1 MKNKFPLLI
10 ISILILMGCASNEK
24 EEAEPP
30 EVQLYRMAQ
39 DRINAKNFLGAVDSL
54 ARIERFY
61 PFGVYAE
68 QARADLI
75 YAHYMSGDFDQAYAA
90 SEKFI
95 RLYPRNTNVDY
106 AYFMK
111 GMTGYY
117 ADEGLLGN
125 IFSLSLAKRDITGAM
140 QSYADLTEFL
150 IRYPESEYIDA
161 ARERLIFLRNLIASS
176 ELDGA
181 EYYLKRGAYLAAL
194 NRANYVLKN
203 IPNSTEKQRALD
215 IMKKSFIIIIP
226 CTFIEIIAKRVTLC
240 FTEIM
245 LRIV

>member
-1 MKNKFPLLI
+1 MKNKFFILV
-10 ISILILMGCASNEK
+10 ISAMILMSCASTEQDENEP
-24 EEAEPP
+24 AE
-30 EVQLYRMAQ
+30 VILYRMAQ
-39 DRINAKNFLGAVDSL
+39 DRINAQNYMGAVESL

-75 YAHYMSGDFDQAYAA
+75 YAHYMTGDYDQAYAA

-95 RLYPRNTNVDY
+95 RLYPRNTNIDY
-106 AYFMK
+106 AYFMR

-117 ADEGLLGN
+117 ADDGLLGN
-125 IFSLSLAKRDITGAM
+125 IFSLSLAKRDTSGAM

-150 IRYPESEYIDA
+150 IRYPESEYIDS

-181 EYYLKRGAYLAAL
+181 DYYMKRGAYLAAL

-203 IPNSTEKQRALD
+203 IPNSTETERALD
-215 IMKKSFIIIIP
+215 IMRRSFIELGYEDYAEKISIV
-226 CTFIEIIAKRVTLC
+226 EVTN
-240 FTEIM
+240 
-245 LRIV
+245 

>member
-1 MKNKFPLLI
+1 MKNKLVLTI
-10 ISILILMGCASNEK
+10 LTVLILAGCASKPET
-24 EEAEPP
+24 EEEREPAE
-30 EVQLYRMAQ
+30 VILYQLAQ
-39 DRINAKNFLGAVDSL
+39 DRINAKNYSGAVESL
-54 ARIERFY
+54 SRIERFY

-75 YAHYMSGDFDQAYAA
+75 YAFYMSGDYDQAYAA

-95 RLYPRNTNVDY
+95 RLYPRNTNIDY

-117 ADEGLLGN
+117 QDEGLLN
-125 IFSLSLAKRDITGAM
+125 DIFALDLSKRDTSPAM
-140 QSYADLTEFL
+140 QSYADLTEFI

-181 EYYLKRGAYLAAL
+181 EYYMKRGAYLAAV

-203 IPNSTEKQRALD
+203 IPNSTERERALGILKEAYKQLGYD
-215 IMKKSFIIIIP
+215 EYAEKISSFE
-226 CTFIEIIAKRVTLC
+226 TN
-240 FTEIM
+240 
-245 LRIV
+245 

>member
-1 MKNKFPLLI
+1 MKNKLVLTI
-10 ISILILMGCASNEK
+10 LTVLILAGCASKPETEEEK
-24 EEAEPP
+24 EPAE
-30 EVQLYRMAQ
+30 VILYQLAQ
-39 DRINAKNFLGAVDSL
+39 DRINAKNYSGAVESL

-75 YAHYMSGDFDQAYAA
+75 YAFYMSGDYDQAYAA

-95 RLYPRNTNVDY
+95 RLYPRNTNIDY

-117 ADEGLLGN
+117 QDEGLLN
-125 IFSLSLAKRDITGAM
+125 DIFALDLSKRDTSPAM
-140 QSYADLTEFL
+140 QSYADLTEFI

-181 EYYLKRGAYLAAL
+181 EYYIKRGAYLAAV

-203 IPNSTEKQRALD
+203 IPNSTERERALRILKEAYKQLGYD
-215 IMKKSFIIIIP
+215 EYAEKISSF
-226 CTFIEIIAKRVTLC
+226 EAN
-240 FTEIM
+240 
-245 LRIV
+245 

>member
-1 MKNKFPLLI
+1 MKNKLVLTI
-10 ISILILMGCASNEK
+10 LTVLILAGCASKPETEEEK
-24 EEAEPP
+24 EPAE
-30 EVQLYRMAQ
+30 VILYQLAQ
-39 DRINAKNFLGAVDSL
+39 DRINAKNYSGAVESL
-54 ARIERFY
+54 SRIERFY

-75 YAHYMSGDFDQAYAA
+75 YAFYMSGDYDQAYAA

-95 RLYPRNTNVDY
+95 RLYPRNTNIDY

-117 ADEGLLGN
+117 QDEGLLN
-125 IFSLSLAKRDITGAM
+125 DIFALDLSKRDTSPAM
-140 QSYADLTEFL
+140 QSYADLTEFI

-181 EYYLKRGAYLAAL
+181 EYYMKRGAYLAAV

-203 IPNSTEKQRALD
+203 IPNSTERERALRILKEAYKQLGYD
-215 IMKKSFIIIIP
+215 EYAEKISSF
-226 CTFIEIIAKRVTLC
+226 EAN
-240 FTEIM
+240 
-245 LRIV
+245 

>member
-1 MKNKFPLLI
+1 MKNKFLI
-10 ISILILMGCASNEK
+10 LFFSILVLMGCASNEK
-24 EEAEPP
+24 EDAEPP
-30 EVQLYRMAQ
+30 EVQLYRLAQ
-39 DRINAKNFLGAVDSL
+39 DRINAQNYLGAVDSL
-54 ARIERFY
+54 VRIERFY

-75 YAHYMSGDFDQAYAA
+75 YAHYMSGDYDQAYAA

-125 IFSLSLAKRDITGAM
+125 LFSLSLAKRDISGAM
-140 QSYADLTEFL
+140 QSYAVLTEFL

-181 EYYLKRGAYLAAL
+181 EYYMKRGAYLAAL

-203 IPNSTEKQRALD
+203 IPNSTETQRALD
-215 IMKKSFIIIIP
+215 IMKKSFI
-226 CTFIEIIAKRVTLC
+226 ELGYEEYAEKVSSVEALN
-240 FTEIM
+240 
-245 LRIV
+245 

>member
-1 MKNKFPLLI
+1 MKNKFLI
-10 ISILILMGCASNEK
+10 LFFSILVLMGCASNGK
-24 EEAEPP
+24 EDAEPP
-30 EVQLYRMAQ
+30 EVQLYRLAQ
-39 DRINAKNFLGAVDSL
+39 DRINAQNYLGAVDSL
-54 ARIERFY
+54 VRIERFY

-75 YAHYMSGDFDQAYAA
+75 YAHYMSGDYDQAYAA

-125 IFSLSLAKRDITGAM
+125 LFSLSLAKRDISGAM

-181 EYYLKRGAYLAAL
+181 EYYMKRGAYLAAL

-203 IPNSTEKQRALD
+203 IPNSTETQRALD
-215 IMKKSFIIIIP
+215 IMKKSFI
-226 CTFIEIIAKRVTLC
+226 ELGYEEYAEKVSSVEALN
-240 FTEIM
+240 
-245 LRIV
+245 

>member
-1 MKNKFPLLI
+1 MKNKLVLTI
-10 ISILILMGCASNEK
+10 LTVLILAGCASKPETEEEK
-24 EEAEPP
+24 EPAE
-30 EVQLYRMAQ
+30 VILYQLAQ
-39 DRINAKNFLGAVDSL
+39 DRINAKNYSGAVESL
-54 ARIERFY
+54 SRIERFY

-75 YAHYMSGDFDQAYAA
+75 YAFYMSGDYDQAYAA

-95 RLYPRNTNVDY
+95 RLYPRNTNIDY

-117 ADEGLLGN
+117 QDEGLLN
-125 IFSLSLAKRDITGAM
+125 DIFALDLSKRDTSPAM
-140 QSYADLTEFL
+140 QSYADLTEFI

-181 EYYLKRGAYLAAL
+181 EYYMKRGAYLAAV

-203 IPNSTEKQRALD
+203 IPNSTERERALGILKEAYKQLGYD
-215 IMKKSFIIIIP
+215 EYAEKISSFE
-226 CTFIEIIAKRVTLC
+226 TN
-240 FTEIM
+240 
-245 LRIV
+245 

>member
-1 MKNKFPLLI
+1 MKNKLVLTI
-10 ISILILMGCASNEK
+10 LTVLILAGCASKPET
-24 EEAEPP
+24 EEEREPAE
-30 EVQLYRMAQ
+30 VILYQLAQ
-39 DRINAKNFLGAVDSL
+39 DRINAKNYSGAVESL
-54 ARIERFY
+54 SRIERFY

-75 YAHYMSGDFDQAYAA
+75 YAFYMSGDYDQAYAA

-95 RLYPRNTNVDY
+95 RLYPRNTNIDY
-106 AYFMK
+106 PYFMK

-117 ADEGLLGN
+117 QDEGLLN
-125 IFSLSLAKRDITGAM
+125 DIFALDLSKRDTSPAM
-140 QSYADLTEFL
+140 QSYADLTEFI

-181 EYYLKRGAYLAAL
+181 EYYMKRGAYLAAA

-203 IPNSTEKQRALD
+203 IPNSTERERALRILKEAYERLGYD
-215 IMKKSFIIIIP
+215 EYAEKISSF
-226 CTFIEIIAKRVTLC
+226 EAN
-240 FTEIM
+240 
-245 LRIV
+245 

>member
-1 MKNKFPLLI
+1 MKNKFLI
-10 ISILILMGCASNEK
+10 LFFSILVLMGCASNEK
-24 EEAEPP
+24 EDAEPP
-30 EVQLYRMAQ
+30 EVQLYRLAQ
-39 DRINAKNFLGAVDSL
+39 DRISAQNYLGAVDSL
-54 ARIERFY
+54 VRIERFY

-75 YAHYMSGDFDQAYAA
+75 YAHYMSGDYDQAYAA

-125 IFSLSLAKRDITGAM
+125 LFSLSLAKRDIGGAM

-181 EYYLKRGAYLAAL
+181 EYYMKRGAYLAAL

-203 IPNSTEKQRALD
+203 IPNSTETQRALD
-215 IMKKSFIIIIP
+215 IMKKSFI
-226 CTFIEIIAKRVTLC
+226 ELGYEEYAEKVSSVEALN
-240 FTEIM
+240 
-245 LRIV
+245 

>member
-1 MKNKFPLLI
+1 MKNKFLLLSL
-10 ISILILMGCASNEK
+10 SILILMGCASNEK
-24 EEAEPP
+24 EDAEPP
-30 EVQLYRMAQ
+30 EGQLYRVAQ
-39 DRINAKNFLGAVDSL
+39 DRINAQNYLGAVDSL
-54 ARIERFY
+54 VRIERFY

-75 YAHYMSGDFDQAYAA
+75 YAHYMSGDYDQAYAA

-125 IFSLSLAKRDITGAM
+125 LFSLSLAKRDISGAM

-161 ARERLIFLRNLIASS
+161 ARERLIFLRKLIASS

-181 EYYLKRGAYLAAL
+181 EYYMKRGAYLAAL

-203 IPNSTEKQRALD
+203 IPNSTETQRALD
-215 IMKKSFIIIIP
+215 IMKKSFI
-226 CTFIEIIAKRVTLC
+226 ELGYEEYAEKVSSVEALN
-240 FTEIM
+240 
-245 LRIV
+245 

>member
-1 MKNKFPLLI
+1 MKNKLVLTI
-10 ISILILMGCASNEK
+10 LTVLILAGCASKPET
-24 EEAEPP
+24 EEEREPAE
-30 EVQLYRMAQ
+30 VILYQLAQ
-39 DRINAKNFLGAVDSL
+39 DRINAKNYSGAVESL
-54 ARIERFY
+54 SRIERFY

-75 YAHYMSGDFDQAYAA
+75 YAFYMSGDYDQAYAA

-95 RLYPRNTNVDY
+95 RLYPRNTNIDY

-117 ADEGLLGN
+117 QDEGLLN
-125 IFSLSLAKRDITGAM
+125 DIFALDLSKRDTSPAM
-140 QSYADLTEFL
+140 QSYADLTEFI
-150 IRYPESEYIDA
+150 IRYPESEYIGA

-181 EYYLKRGAYLAAL
+181 EYYMKRGAYLAAV

-203 IPNSTEKQRALD
+203 IPNSTERERALRILKEAYKQLGYD
-215 IMKKSFIIIIP
+215 EYAEKISSFE
-226 CTFIEIIAKRVTLC
+226 TN
-240 FTEIM
+240 
-245 LRIV
+245 

>member
-1 MKNKFPLLI
+1 MKNKLVLTI
-10 ISILILMGCASNEK
+10 LTVLILAGCASKPETEEEK
-24 EEAEPP
+24 EPAE
-30 EVQLYRMAQ
+30 VILYQLAQ
-39 DRINAKNFLGAVDSL
+39 DRINAKNYSGAVESL

-75 YAHYMSGDFDQAYAA
+75 YAFYMSGDYDQAYAA

-95 RLYPRNTNVDY
+95 RLYPRNTNIDY

-117 ADEGLLGN
+117 QDEGLLN
-125 IFSLSLAKRDITGAM
+125 DIFALDLSKRDTSPAL
-140 QSYADLTEFL
+140 QSYADLTEFI

-181 EYYLKRGAYLAAL
+181 EYYMKRGAYLAAV

-203 IPNSTEKQRALD
+203 IPNSTERERALRILKEAYKQLGYD
-215 IMKKSFIIIIP
+215 EYAEKISSFE
-226 CTFIEIIAKRVTLC
+226 TN
-240 FTEIM
+240 
-245 LRIV
+245 

>member
-1 MKNKFPLLI
+1 MKNKLVLTI
-10 ISILILMGCASNEK
+10 LTVLILAGCASKPET
-24 EEAEPP
+24 EEEREPAE
-30 EVQLYRMAQ
+30 VILYQLAQ
-39 DRINAKNFLGAVDSL
+39 DRINAKNYSGAVESL
-54 ARIERFY
+54 SRIERFY

-75 YAHYMSGDFDQAYAA
+75 YAFYMSGDYDQAYAA

-95 RLYPRNTNVDY
+95 RLYPRNTNIDY

-117 ADEGLLGN
+117 QDEGLLN
-125 IFSLSLAKRDITGAM
+125 DIFALDLSKRDTSPAM
-140 QSYADLTEFL
+140 QSYADLTEFI
-150 IRYPESEYIDA
+150 IRYPESEYINA

-181 EYYLKRGAYLAAL
+181 EYYMKRGAYLAAA

-203 IPNSTEKQRALD
+203 IPNSTERERALRILKEAYKQLGYD
-215 IMKKSFIIIIP
+215 EYAEKISSF
-226 CTFIEIIAKRVTLC
+226 EAN
-240 FTEIM
+240 
-245 LRIV
+245 

>member
-1 MKNKFPLLI
+1 M
-10 ISILILMGCASNEK
+10 ILMSCASTEQD
-24 EEAEPP
+24 EVEPAE
-30 EVQLYRMAQ
+30 VILYRMAQ
-39 DRINAKNFLGAVDSL
+39 DRMNAQNFMGAVESL

-75 YAHYMSGDFDQAYAA
+75 YAHYMTGDYDQAYAA

-95 RLYPRNTNVDY
+95 RLYPRNTNIDY

-117 ADEGLLGN
+117 ADDGLLGN
-125 IFSLSLAKRDITGAM
+125 IFSLSLAKRDISGAM

-150 IRYPESEYIDA
+150 IRYPESEYIDS

-181 EYYLKRGAYLAAL
+181 EYYMKRGAYLAAL
-194 NRANYVLKN
+194 KRANYVLKN
-203 IPNSTEKQRALD
+203 IPNSTETERALD
-215 IMKKSFIIIIP
+215 IMKRSFIELGYEEYAEKISSVEVIN
-226 CTFIEIIAKRVTLC
+226 
-240 FTEIM
+240 
-245 LRIV
+245 

>member
-1 MKNKFPLLI
+1 MKNKLVLTI
-10 ISILILMGCASNEK
+10 LTVLILAGCASKPET
-24 EEAEPP
+24 EEEREPAE
-30 EVQLYRMAQ
+30 VILYQLAQ
-39 DRINAKNFLGAVDSL
+39 DRINAKNYSGAVESL
-54 ARIERFY
+54 SRIERFY

-75 YAHYMSGDFDQAYAA
+75 YAFYMSGDYDQAYAA

-95 RLYPRNTNVDY
+95 RLYPRNTNIDY

-117 ADEGLLGN
+117 QDEGLLN
-125 IFSLSLAKRDITGAM
+125 DIFALDLSKRDTSPAL
-140 QSYADLTEFL
+140 QSYADLTEFI

-181 EYYLKRGAYLAAL
+181 EYYMKRGAYLAAV

-203 IPNSTEKQRALD
+203 IPNSTERERALRILKEAYKQLGYD
-215 IMKKSFIIIIP
+215 EYAEKISSF
-226 CTFIEIIAKRVTLC
+226 EAN
-240 FTEIM
+240 
-245 LRIV
+245 

>member
-10 ISILILMGCASNEK
+10 VSILILMGCASNEK

-75 YAHYMSGDFDQAYAA
+75 YAHYMSGDYDQAYAA

-106 AYFMK
+106 AYFMR

-194 NRANYVLKN
+194 NRANYVLRN

-215 IMKKSFIIIIP
+215 IMKKSFI
-226 CTFIEIIAKRVTLC
+226 ELGYEEYAEKVSSVEALN
-240 FTEIM
+240 
-245 LRIV
+245 

>member
-1 MKNKFPLLI
+1 MKNKLVLT
-10 ISILILMGCASNEK
+10 ILTAIMLGGCASKPET
-24 EEAEPP
+24 EEEQEPAE
-30 EVQLYRMAQ
+30 VILYQLAQ
-39 DRINAKNFLGAVDSL
+39 DRINAKNYSGAVESL

-75 YAHYMSGDFDQAYAA
+75 YAFYMSGDYDQAYAA

-95 RLYPRNTNVDY
+95 RLYPRNTNIDY

-117 ADEGLLGN
+117 QDEGLLN
-125 IFSLSLAKRDITGAM
+125 DIFALDLSKRDTSPAM
-140 QSYADLTEFL
+140 QSYADLTEFI

-181 EYYLKRGAYLAAL
+181 EYYMKRGAYLAAV

-203 IPNSTEKQRALD
+203 IPNSTERERALRILKEAYKQLGYD
-215 IMKKSFIIIIP
+215 EYAEKISSFE
-226 CTFIEIIAKRVTLC
+226 TN
-240 FTEIM
+240 
-245 LRIV
+245 

>member
-1 MKNKFPLLI
+1 MKNKFLLLSL
-10 ISILILMGCASNEK
+10 SILVLMGCASNEK
-24 EEAEPP
+24 EDAEPP
-30 EVQLYRMAQ
+30 EVQLYRLAQ
-39 DRINAKNFLGAVDSL
+39 DRINAQNYLGAVDSL
-54 ARIERFY
+54 VRIERFY

-75 YAHYMSGDFDQAYAA
+75 YAHYMSGDYDQAYAA

-125 IFSLSLAKRDITGAM
+125 LFSLSLAKRDISGAM

-181 EYYLKRGAYLAAL
+181 EYYMKRGAYLAAL

-203 IPNSTEKQRALD
+203 IPNSTETQRALD
-215 IMKKSFIIIIP
+215 IMKKSFI
-226 CTFIEIIAKRVTLC
+226 ELGYEEYAEKVSSVEALN
-240 FTEIM
+240 
-245 LRIV
+245 

>member
-1 MKNKFPLLI
+1 MKNKFFILLI
-10 ISILILMGCASNEK
+10 SAMILMSCASTEQD
-24 EEAEPP
+24 EAEPA
-30 EVQLYRMAQ
+30 EVILYRMAQ
-39 DRINAKNFLGAVDSL
+39 DRMNAQNFMGAVESL

-75 YAHYMSGDFDQAYAA
+75 YAHYMTGDYDQAYAA

-95 RLYPRNTNVDY
+95 RLYPRNTNIDY

-117 ADEGLLGN
+117 ADDGLLGN
-125 IFSLSLAKRDITGAM
+125 IFSLSLAKRDISGAM

-150 IRYPESEYIDA
+150 IRYPESEYIDS
-161 ARERLIFLRNLIASS
+161 ARERLIFLRNLVASS

-181 EYYLKRGAYLAAL
+181 EYYMKRGAYLAAL
-194 NRANYVLKN
+194 KRANYVLKN
-203 IPNSTEKQRALD
+203 IPNSTEAERALD
-215 IMKKSFIIIIP
+215 IMKRSFIELGYEEYAEKISSV
-226 CTFIEIIAKRVTLC
+226 EVTN
-240 FTEIM
+240 
-245 LRIV
+245 

>member
-1 MKNKFPLLI
+1 MKNKLVLTI
-10 ISILILMGCASNEK
+10 LTVLILAGCASKPETEEEK
-24 EEAEPP
+24 EPAE
-30 EVQLYRMAQ
+30 VILYQLAQ
-39 DRINAKNFLGAVDSL
+39 DRINAKNYSGAVESL

-75 YAHYMSGDFDQAYAA
+75 YAFYMSGDYDQAYAA

-95 RLYPRNTNVDY
+95 RLYPRNTNIDY

-117 ADEGLLGN
+117 QDEGLLN
-125 IFSLSLAKRDITGAM
+125 DIFALDLSKRDTSPAM
-140 QSYADLTEFL
+140 QSYADLTEFI

-181 EYYLKRGAYLAAL
+181 EYYMKRGAYLAAV

-203 IPNSTEKQRALD
+203 IPNSTERERALRILKEAYKQLGYD
-215 IMKKSFIIIIP
+215 EYAEKISSF
-226 CTFIEIIAKRVTLC
+226 EAN
-240 FTEIM
+240 
-245 LRIV
+245 

>member
-1 MKNKFPLLI
+1 MKNKLVFTILTV
-10 ISILILMGCASNEK
+10 LILAGCASKPET
-24 EEAEPP
+24 EEEREPAE
-30 EVQLYRMAQ
+30 VILYQLAQ
-39 DRINAKNFLGAVDSL
+39 DRINAKNYSGAVESL
-54 ARIERFY
+54 SRIERFY

-75 YAHYMSGDFDQAYAA
+75 YAFYMSGDYDQAYAA

-95 RLYPRNTNVDY
+95 RLYPRNTNIDY

-117 ADEGLLGN
+117 QDEGLLN
-125 IFSLSLAKRDITGAM
+125 DIFALDLSKRDTSPAM
-140 QSYADLTEFL
+140 QSYADLTEFI

-181 EYYLKRGAYLAAL
+181 EYYMKRGAYLAAA

-203 IPNSTEKQRALD
+203 IPNSTERERALRILKEAYERLGYD
-215 IMKKSFIIIIP
+215 EYAEKISSF
-226 CTFIEIIAKRVTLC
+226 EAN
-240 FTEIM
+240 
-245 LRIV
+245 

>member
-1 MKNKFPLLI
+1 MKNKFFILV
-10 ISILILMGCASNEK
+10 ISVMFLMSCASTESD
-24 EEAEPP
+24 EAEPA
-30 EVQLYRMAQ
+30 EVILYRMAQ
-39 DRINAKNFLGAVDSL
+39 DRMNAQNFMGAVESL

-75 YAHYMSGDFDQAYAA
+75 YAHYMTGDYDQAYAA

-95 RLYPRNTNVDY
+95 RLYPRNTNIDY

-117 ADEGLLGN
+117 ADDGLLGN
-125 IFSLSLAKRDITGAM
+125 LFSLSLAKRDTSGAM

-150 IRYPESEYIDA
+150 IRYPESEYIDS

-181 EYYLKRGAYLAAL
+181 DYYMKRGAYLAAL

-203 IPNSTEKQRALD
+203 IPNSTETERALD
-215 IMKKSFIIIIP
+215 IMRRSFIELGYEEYAEKISSVEVIN
-226 CTFIEIIAKRVTLC
+226 
-240 FTEIM
+240 
-245 LRIV
+245 

>member
-1 MKNKFPLLI
+1 MKNKLFILLI
-10 ISILILMGCASNEK
+10 SVMILMSCASTEQD
-24 EEAEPP
+24 EAEPA
-30 EVQLYRMAQ
+30 EVILYRMAQ
-39 DRINAKNFLGAVDSL
+39 DRMNAQNFMGAVESL

-75 YAHYMSGDFDQAYAA
+75 YAHYMTGDYDQAYAA

-95 RLYPRNTNVDY
+95 RLYPRNTNIDY

-117 ADEGLLGN
+117 ADDGLLGN
-125 IFSLSLAKRDITGAM
+125 IFSLSLAKRDISGAM

-150 IRYPESEYIDA
+150 IRYPESEYIDS

-181 EYYLKRGAYLAAL
+181 EYYMKRGAYLAAL
-194 NRANYVLKN
+194 KRANYVLKN
-203 IPNSTEKQRALD
+203 IPNSTETERALD
-215 IMKKSFIIIIP
+215 IMKRSFIELGYEEYAEKISSVEVIN
-226 CTFIEIIAKRVTLC
+226 
-240 FTEIM
+240 
-245 LRIV
+245 

>member
-106 AYFMK
+106 AYFMR

-215 IMKKSFIIIIP
+215 IMKKSFI
-226 CTFIEIIAKRVTLC
+226 ELGYEEYAEKVSSVEALN
-240 FTEIM
+240 
-245 LRIV
+245 

>member
-1 MKNKFPLLI
+1 M
-10 ISILILMGCASNEK
+10 SCASTESD
-24 EEAEPP
+24 EAEPA
-30 EVQLYRMAQ
+30 EVILYRMAQ
-39 DRINAKNFLGAVDSL
+39 DRMNAQNFMGAVESL

-75 YAHYMSGDFDQAYAA
+75 YAHYMTGDYDQAYAA

-95 RLYPRNTNVDY
+95 RLYPRNTNIDY

-117 ADEGLLGN
+117 ADDGLLGN
-125 IFSLSLAKRDITGAM
+125 LFSLSLAKRDISGAM

-150 IRYPESEYIDA
+150 IRYPESEYIDS

-181 EYYLKRGAYLAAL
+181 DYYMKRGAYLAAL

-203 IPNSTEKQRALD
+203 IPNSTETERALD
-215 IMKKSFIIIIP
+215 IMRRSFIELGYEEYAEKISSVEVIN
-226 CTFIEIIAKRVTLC
+226 
-240 FTEIM
+240 
-245 LRIV
+245 

>member
-1 MKNKFPLLI
+1 MKNKLVLTI
-10 ISILILMGCASNEK
+10 LTVLILAGCASKPET
-24 EEAEPP
+24 EEETEPAE
-30 EVQLYRMAQ
+30 VILYQLAQ
-39 DRINAKNFLGAVDSL
+39 DRINAKNYSGAVESL
-54 ARIERFY
+54 SRIERFY

-75 YAHYMSGDFDQAYAA
+75 YAFYMSGDYDQAYAA

-95 RLYPRNTNVDY
+95 RLYPRNTNIDY

-117 ADEGLLGN
+117 QDEGLLN
-125 IFSLSLAKRDITGAM
+125 DIFALDLSKRDTSPAM
-140 QSYADLTEFL
+140 QSYADLTEFI
-150 IRYPESEYIDA
+150 IRYPESEYIDT

-181 EYYLKRGAYLAAL
+181 EYYMKRGAYLAAV

-203 IPNSTEKQRALD
+203 IPNSTERERALRILKEAYKQLGYD
-215 IMKKSFIIIIP
+215 EYAEKISSFE
-226 CTFIEIIAKRVTLC
+226 TN
-240 FTEIM
+240 
-245 LRIV
+245 

>member
-1 MKNKFPLLI
+1 M
-10 ISILILMGCASNEK
+10 SCASTESD
-24 EEAEPP
+24 EAEPA
-30 EVQLYRMAQ
+30 EVILYRMAQ
-39 DRINAKNFLGAVDSL
+39 DRMNAQNFMGAVESL

-75 YAHYMSGDFDQAYAA
+75 YAHYMTGDYDQAYAA

-95 RLYPRNTNVDY
+95 RLYPRNTNIDY

-117 ADEGLLGN
+117 ADDGLLGN
-125 IFSLSLAKRDITGAM
+125 LFSLSLAKRDISGAM

-150 IRYPESEYIDA
+150 IRYPESEYIDS

-181 EYYLKRGAYLAAL
+181 DYYMKWGAYLAAL

-203 IPNSTEKQRALD
+203 IPNSTETERALD
-215 IMKKSFIIIIP
+215 IMRRSFIELGYEEYAEKISSVEVIN
-226 CTFIEIIAKRVTLC
+226 
-240 FTEIM
+240 
-245 LRIV
+245 

>member
-1 MKNKFPLLI
+1 MLTV
-10 ISILILMGCASNEK
+10 LILAGCASKPET
-24 EEAEPP
+24 EEEQEPAE
-30 EVQLYRMAQ
+30 VILYQLAQ
-39 DRINAKNFLGAVDSL
+39 DRINAKNYSGAVESL
-54 ARIERFY
+54 SRIERFY

-75 YAHYMSGDFDQAYAA
+75 YAFYMSGDYDQAYAA

-95 RLYPRNTNVDY
+95 RLYPRNTNIDY

-117 ADEGLLGN
+117 QDDGLLN
-125 IFSLSLAKRDITGAM
+125 DIFALDLSKRDTSPAM
-140 QSYADLTEFL
+140 QSYADLTEFI

-181 EYYLKRGAYLAAL
+181 EYYMKRGAYLAAV

-203 IPNSTEKQRALD
+203 IPNSTERERALRILKEAYKQLGYD
-215 IMKKSFIIIIP
+215 EYAEKISSFE
-226 CTFIEIIAKRVTLC
+226 TN
-240 FTEIM
+240 
-245 LRIV
+245 

>member
-39 DRINAKNFLGAVDSL
+39 DRINAQNYLGAVDSL

-75 YAHYMSGDFDQAYAA
+75 YAYYMSGDYDQAYAA

-117 ADEGLLGN
+117 ADEGLPGN
-125 IFSLSLAKRDITGAM
+125 ILSLSLAKRDITGAM
-140 QSYADLTEFL
+140 ESYADLTEFL

-215 IMKKSFIIIIP
+215 IMKISFI
-226 CTFIEIIAKRVTLC
+226 ELGYEEYAEKVSS
-240 FTEIM
+240 
-245 LRIV
+245 V

>member
-1 MKNKFPLLI
+1 MKNKFLI
-10 ISILILMGCASNEK
+10 LFFSILVLMGCASNEK
-24 EEAEPP
+24 EDAEPP
-30 EVQLYRMAQ
+30 EVQLYRLAQ
-39 DRINAKNFLGAVDSL
+39 DRISAQNYLGAVDSL
-54 ARIERFY
+54 VRIERFY

-75 YAHYMSGDFDQAYAA
+75 YAHYMSGDYDQAYAA

-125 IFSLSLAKRDITGAM
+125 LFSLSLAKRDIGGAM

-181 EYYLKRGAYLAAL
+181 EYYMKRGAYLAAL

-203 IPNSTEKQRALD
+203 IPNSTETQRALD
-215 IMKKSFIIIIP
+215 IMKKSFI
-226 CTFIEIIAKRVTLC
+226 ELGYEEYAEKVSSVETLN
-240 FTEIM
+240 
-245 LRIV
+245 

>member
-1 MKNKFPLLI
+1 MKNKLVLTI
-10 ISILILMGCASNEK
+10 LTVLILAGCASKPET
-24 EEAEPP
+24 EEEREPAE
-30 EVQLYRMAQ
+30 VILYQLAQ
-39 DRINAKNFLGAVDSL
+39 DRINAKNYSGAVESL
-54 ARIERFY
+54 SRIERFY

-75 YAHYMSGDFDQAYAA
+75 YAFYMSGDYDQAYAA

-95 RLYPRNTNVDY
+95 RLYPRNTNIDY

-117 ADEGLLGN
+117 QDEGLLN
-125 IFSLSLAKRDITGAM
+125 DIFALDLSKRDTSPAM
-140 QSYADLTEFL
+140 QSYADLTEFI

-181 EYYLKRGAYLAAL
+181 EYYMKRGAYLAAV
-194 NRANYVLKN
+194 NRANYVLKH
-203 IPNSTEKQRALD
+203 IPNSTERERALRILKEAYKQLGYD
-215 IMKKSFIIIIP
+215 GYAEKIPSF
-226 CTFIEIIAKRVTLC
+226 EAN
-240 FTEIM
+240 
-245 LRIV
+245 

>member
-1 MKNKFPLLI
+1 M
-10 ISILILMGCASNEK
+10 SCASTEQD
-24 EEAEPP
+24 EAEPA
-30 EVQLYRMAQ
+30 EVILYRMAQ
-39 DRINAKNFLGAVDSL
+39 DRMNAQNFMGAVESL

-75 YAHYMSGDFDQAYAA
+75 YAHYMTGDYDQAYTA

-95 RLYPRNTNVDY
+95 RLYPRNTNIDY

-117 ADEGLLGN
+117 ADDGLLGN
-125 IFSLSLAKRDITGAM
+125 IFSLSLAKRDISGAM

-150 IRYPESEYIDA
+150 IRYPESEYIDS

-181 EYYLKRGAYLAAL
+181 EYYMKRGAYLAAL
-194 NRANYVLKN
+194 KRANYVLKN
-203 IPNSTEKQRALD
+203 IPNSTETERALD
-215 IMKKSFIIIIP
+215 IMKRSFIELGYEEYAEKISSVEVIN
-226 CTFIEIIAKRVTLC
+226 
-240 FTEIM
+240 
-245 LRIV
+245 

>member
-1 MKNKFPLLI
+1 MKNKFFILV
-10 ISILILMGCASNEK
+10 ISAMILMSCASSDQ
-24 EEAEPP
+24 EETEPAE
-30 EVQLYRMAQ
+30 VLLYRMAQ
-39 DRINAKNFLGAVDSL
+39 DRINAQNYMGAVESL

-75 YAHYMSGDFDQAYAA
+75 YAHYMTGDYDQAYAA

-95 RLYPRNTNVDY
+95 RLYPRNTNIDY

-117 ADEGLLGN
+117 ADDGLLGN
-125 IFSLSLAKRDITGAM
+125 LFSLSLAKRDTSGAM
-140 QSYADLTEFL
+140 QSYADITEFL
-150 IRYPESEYIDA
+150 IRYPESEYIDS

-181 EYYLKRGAYLAAL
+181 EYYMKRGAYLAAL

-203 IPNSTEKQRALD
+203 IPNSTETQRALD
-215 IMKKSFIIIIP
+215 IMKRSFIELGYEDYAEKISSVEVIN
-226 CTFIEIIAKRVTLC
+226 
-240 FTEIM
+240 
-245 LRIV
+245 